1 MLAVYGA
8 ALLIGSRMI
17 PSTKAA
23 DSFRKSLTY
32 LAAIFGWFA
41 DRTTSRRRPYLIG
54 LLALLLSTML
64 LCFGTNVY
72 ILVLGR
78 ALQGLSAAAVWTVG
92 LAMLV
97 DTVGQGRMGQ
107 TMGYIS
113 VATVTGL
120 LGAPV
125 LGGILY
131 DRGGYYCVF
140 GVSFGVITIDILLRA
155 LVIERDP
162 APPSHDQVHQSNYG
176 SIETSCPVYTE
187 NLPQE
192 GPLPVVIDSRDSTKQ
207 PSVTLIAVD
216 DESPLILPKEQDNA
230 ASKLVIQLPPILT
243 LLTSPRLLA
252 ALWGNFIQTALM
264 GSFEGV

>member
-1 MLAVYGA
+1 MIYEV
-8 ALLIGSRMI
+8 GS
-17 PSTKAA
+17 
-23 DSFRKSLTY
+23 SLTY
-32 LAAIFGWFA
+32 TAAIFGWFA
-41 DRTTSRRRPYLIG
+41 DRATSRRGPYLAG

-64 LCFGTNVY
+64 LCFGTNIY
-72 ILVLGR
+72 LLVLGR

-97 DTVGQGRMGQ
+97 DTVGQSRMGQ
-107 TMGYIS
+107 TMGYVS
-113 VATVTGL
+113 VATLTGL

-155 LVIERDP
+155 LVIERDSVRP
-162 APPSHDQVHQSNYG
+162 WHDQGAQANYG
-176 SIETSCPVYTE
+176 AIETSCPAYTE
-187 NLPQE
+187 DPTPREDLN
-192 GPLPVVIDSRDSTKQ
+192 PVVIDCRASLKQ
-207 PSVTLIAVD
+207 PSMVTVTAVSDETPLIA
-216 DESPLILPKEQDNA
+216 PKEHDSC
-230 ASKLVIQLPPILT
+230 ASKLVNRLPPIII

-252 ALWGNFIQTALM
+252 ALWGIFAQTALM